1 MLKERYNVVVKEKVT
16 NMKNIGLIIVS
27 GFIFLVILS
36 MAAFTVDQREYGLV
50 FRLGQIV
57 KVKDK
62 PGLYFKLPFIESV
75 KYYDKRILTLD
86 GGEAAKFITSEN
98 KYMLVDSFVK
108 WRIIDPAKYYV
119 SIKEGGEAA
128 AEDRLAKV
136 INAGLRA
143 EFGVRTVRE
152 VIAGERGAIMD
163 NLRVKADKEANQIGI
178 KVVDVRLKR
187 VDYSEE
193 ISKSVFDRMISERKR
208 IANQL
213 RSEGAAASEKI
224 RADAD
229 KQREVIIAEA
239 FRDAQKAKGDGDA
252 IATEI
257 YAKAY
262 GKSPEFYAFYRSTE
276 AYKNSFKSKSDVMVL
291 DPSSDFFKYL
301 RAADG
306 NKK

>member
-1 MLKERYNVVVKEKVT
+1 
-16 NMKNIGLIIVS
+16 MKNLGLILFSAVIA
-27 GFIFLVILS
+27 LVLAS
-36 MAAFTVDQREYGLV
+36 MSLYTVDQREYALV

-57 KVKDK
+57 KVKK
-62 PGLYFKLPFIESV
+62 EPGMYVKLPFVERV
-75 KYYDKRILTLD
+75 RYFDNRIVTLD
-86 GGEAAKFITSEN
+86 GEDAAKFITSEN

-108 WRIIDPAKYYV
+108 WRITDPAKYYV

-143 EFGVRTVRE
+143 EFGVRTVRD
-152 VIAGERGAIMD
+152 VIAGERTAIMD
-163 NLRVKADKEANQIGI
+163 NLREKANIEASQIGVQ
-178 KVVDVRLKR
+178 VVDVRLKR

-193 ISKSVFDRMISERKR
+193 ISKSVFDRMTSERKR

-239 FRDAQKAKGDGDA
+239 FRDAQNTKGDGDA
-252 IATEI
+252 IATEV

-276 AYKNSFKSKSDVMVL
+276 AYKNSFKNKSDVMVL
-291 DPSSDFFKYL
+291 DPSSDFFRYL

-306 NKK
+306 K

>member
-1 MLKERYNVVVKEKVT
+1 
-16 NMKNIGLIIVS
+16 MKNIGVMIVGGFVLIV
-27 GFIFLVILS
+27 LLS
-36 MAAFTVDQREYGLV
+36 MAAFTVEQREYALV

-57 KVKDK
+57 KVKK
-62 PGLYFKLPFIESV
+62 EPGLYFKLPLVESV
-75 KYYDKRILTLD
+75 KYFDNRIVTLD
-86 GGEAAKFITSEN
+86 GEEAAKFITSEN

-108 WRIIDPAKYYV
+108 WRITDPAKYYV

-136 INAGLRA
+136 INAGLRT
-143 EFGVRTVRE
+143 EFGVRTVHD
-152 VIAGERGAIMD
+152 VIAGERTTIMD
-163 NLRVKADKEANQIGI
+163 NLRKKADKEASQIGI
-178 KVVDVRLKR
+178 QIVDVRLKR

-193 ISKSVFDRMISERKR
+193 ISKSVFDRMTSERKR

-239 FRDAQKAKGDGDA
+239 FRDAQNTKGEGDA

-262 GKSPEFYAFYRSTE
+262 GKSPDFYAFYRSTE
-276 AYKNSFKSKSDVMVL
+276 AYKNSFKNKSDVMVL
-291 DPSSDFFKYL
+291 DPRSEFFKYM
-301 RAADG
+301 RSADG
-306 NKK
+306 K

>member
-1 MLKERYNVVVKEKVT
+1 MKNFGVVVL
-16 NMKNIGLIIVS
+16 G
-27 GFIFLVILS
+27 GFILVVLLS
-36 MAAFTVDQREYGLV
+36 MTAYTVDQREFALV

-57 KVKDK
+57 KVKK
-62 PGLYFKLPFIESV
+62 EPGLYFKLPFVESV
-75 KYYDKRILTLD
+75 KYFDNRIVTLD
-86 GGEAAKFITSEN
+86 GEEAAKYITSEN

-108 WRIIDPAKYYV
+108 WRIVDPAKYYV

-143 EFGVRTVRE
+143 EFGVRTVRD
-152 VIAGERGAIMD
+152 VIAGERTAIMD
-163 NLRVKADKEANQIGI
+163 NLREKADKEASQIGI
-178 KVVDVRLKR
+178 KIVDVRLKR

-193 ISKSVFDRMISERKR
+193 ISKSVFDRMTSERKR

-229 KQREVIIAEA
+229 KQREVIIADA
-239 FRDAQKAKGDGDA
+239 FRDAQNTKGEGDA

-262 GKSPEFYAFYRSTE
+262 GRSPEFYAFYRSTE
-276 AYKNSFKSKSDVMVL
+276 AYKNSFKNKSDMMVL
-291 DPSSDFFKYL
+291 DPRSDFFKYL

-306 NKK
+306 KK